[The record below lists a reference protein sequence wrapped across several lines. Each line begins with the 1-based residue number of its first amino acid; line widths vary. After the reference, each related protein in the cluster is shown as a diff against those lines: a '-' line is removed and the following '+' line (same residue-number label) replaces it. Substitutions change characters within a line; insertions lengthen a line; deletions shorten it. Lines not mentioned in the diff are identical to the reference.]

1 MPYDPP
7 ESGLNL
13 PSVSF
18 TELEARLG
26 AAPWRSSLV
35 ASPSVRMVALC
46 MTAGT
51 QTIPHFH
58 PRAVEAFQVLRGVV
72 GLTIGD
78 EPEYLA
84 QPGSLLLARRG
95 VVHGI
100 RVPGPES
107 AVLLC
112 TVTPNE
118 DAPDE
123 QVDVPGVAQGTDPGT
138 RQGQR

>member
-7 ESGLNL
+7 QSGLNR

-18 TELEARLG
+18 AELEAQLG

-46 MTAGT
+46 MAAGT
-51 QTIPHFH
+51 QTIPHYH
-58 PRAVEAFQVLRGVV
+58 PRAVEAFLVLRGVV

-84 QPGSLLLARRG
+84 EPGSLLLARVG

-123 QVDVPGVAQGTDPGT
+123 QIDVPGE
-138 RQGQR
+138 